1 MTCLPAG
8 CWWVNQ
14 QKMNEVVKT
23 IRFLSLAI
31 FTLVF
36 TTWTQPINS
45 SLASSG
51 GRIVFSACRGS
62 NWDIY
67 SVDVASGEQQRLTSD
82 PAEDRDPAWSP
93 DGTKLAFASCR
104 NSNWDIYVLDAH
116 GDLTRLTDDPAYDG
130 APAWSPDG
138 RRIAFESSRAGDLDL
153 CVMDADGSDQV
164 NLTPKESAGDY
175 GPAWSP
181 DGRYIAFTSW
191 RYGDKDIFI
200 ADVESGEIV
209 QLTNSA
215 DIEES
220 PAWLPDG
227 EKLAFVSERNG
238 LREIHVMEVEFPPTE
253 GGQAERVT
261 WLASDDSPTW
271 SPDGERL
278 AFVSRRPS
286 GEVILVTGPDDLG
299 ELPLALTGPINLDG
313 PLSWNEVAGVRGE
326 VVSEGDEAIV
336 IDEGIST
343 RPEGHDHPYG
353 FARLPGVETDI
364 AKLSDRVD
372 DSFDAL
378 RARVV
383 EETGYDF
390 LSALS
395 EALRPVDF
403 YNETSEYASWHKAG
417 RAVDLLFDFYDQD
430 GRPRLEVVREDIGG
444 ETYWRL
450 FLRCVRQDGSQGR
463 PLKVNPWDLSREA
476 RTVIA
481 PEQGGVYKS
490 IPRGYYVDFTAL
502 AQEYGW
508 WRISA
513 HDTEDFSWTWHFKAL
528 EYWHYQKQ
536 DGLKWYQAMLQV
548 YSQEEMDRYF
558 TWKKMVEAGEDEYLI
573 FAKGIPLPPSER
585 KWLKI
590 HP

>member
-1 MTCLPAG
+1 MGYPRFQAP
-8 CWWVNQ
+8 
-14 QKMNEVVKT
+14 KSYF
-23 IRFLSLAI
+23 FLSGAILSVALLVWTLPVNPGLA
-31 FTLVF
+31 
-36 TTWTQPINS
+36 P
-45 SLASSG
+45 SG
-51 GRIVFSACRGS
+51 GCIAFSACRSG

-67 SVDVASGEQQRLTSD
+67 SVNVPSGGWQRLTSN

-364 AKLSDRVD
+364 AKLSDQVD
-372 DSFDAL
+372 DSFNAL

-481 PEQGGVYKS
+481 PEQGGIYKS

>member
-1 MTCLPAG
+1 MGYPRFQAPKSYFFLGGAILSVALLVWAPP
-8 CWWVNQ
+8 VNP
-14 QKMNEVVKT
+14 
-23 IRFLSLAI
+23 SLA
-31 FTLVF
+31 
-36 TTWTQPINS
+36 PS
-45 SLASSG
+45 D
-51 GRIVFSACRGS
+51 GRIAFSACRGG

-67 SVDVASGEQQRLTSD
+67 SVDVASGGWQRLTSD

-93 DGTKLAFASCR
+93 DGTKLAFASR
-104 NSNWDIYVLDAH
+104 RDGNWDIYVLDAH

-138 RRIAFESSRAGDLDL
+138 RRIAFESSRAGDLDIF
-153 CVMDADGSDQV
+153 VMDADGSDQV

-209 QLTNSA
+209 QLTNSK
-215 DIEES
+215 DIEENPTWS
-220 PAWLPDG
+220 PDG
-227 EKLAFVSERNG
+227 KKLAFVIERNG
-238 LREIHVMEVEFPPTE
+238 LREIHVMEVEFPPAE
-253 GGQAERVT
+253 GGQAKRVT
-261 WLASDDSPTW
+261 WLTSDDSPTW

-286 GEVILVTGPDDLG
+286 GEVILVMDPDVLG
-299 ELPLALTGPINLDG
+299 ELPLALTDPTSLDG
-313 PLSWNEVAGVRGE
+313 PLSWSEVAGVGGE

-336 IDEGIST
+336 IDEGTST
-343 RPEGHDHPYG
+343 RPEGHDHPYA

-364 AKLSDRVD
+364 AKLNDRVD
-372 DSFDAL
+372 DSFNAL

-395 EALRPVDF
+395 EALRPFDF
-403 YNETSEYASWHKAG
+403 YNDTSEYASWHKAG

-430 GRPRLEVVREDIGG
+430 GQPCLEVVREDIGG

-476 RTVIA
+476 RTLIA
-481 PEQGGVYKS
+481 PEEGGTYKP

-513 HDTEDFSWTWHFKAL
+513 HDAEDFSWTWHFKAL
-528 EYWHYQKQ
+528 EYWHYQKR
-536 DGLKWYQAMLQV
+536 DGLEWYQTMLQV

-585 KWLKI
+585 RWLKL

>member
-1 MTCLPAG
+1 MKKIC
-8 CWWVNQ
+8 
-14 QKMNEVVKT
+14 
-23 IRFLSLAI
+23 FLSLAT
-31 FTLVF
+31 FGLVF
-36 TTWTQPINS
+36 TTWASPVNS
-45 SLASSG
+45 GLAPSSE
-51 GRIVFSACRGS
+51 RIAFSACRGG

-67 SVDVASGEQQRLTSD
+67 SVDVVSDGQRPELVEGWQRLTSD

-93 DGTKLAFASCR
+93 DGTKLAFASR
-104 NSNWDIYVLDAH
+104 RDANWDIYVLDAH

-175 GPAWSP
+175 GPTWSP

-209 QLTNSA
+209 QLTDSL

-220 PAWLPDG
+220 PSWSPDG

-238 LREIHVMEVEFPPTE
+238 FREVHVMEVEFPPAE
-253 GGQAERVT
+253 GGLTERVT
-261 WLASDDSPTW
+261 WLTSDDSPAW

-278 AFVSRRPS
+278 AFISRQPF
-286 GEVILVTGPDDLG
+286 GEVILVMGPDALG
-299 ELPLALTGPINLDG
+299 ELPLALTDPIALDG
-313 PLSWNEVAGVRGE
+313 PLSWNEAAGVWGE
-326 VVSEGDEAIV
+326 VVSEGDEAALRQTQDAVV

-343 RPEGHDHPYG
+343 RPEGHDHPYDLV
-353 FARLPGVETDI
+353 RLSGVETGI

-372 DSFDAL
+372 DSFNAL

-390 LSALS
+390 LSTLS
-395 EALRPVDF
+395 EALRPFDF
-403 YNETSEYASWHKAG
+403 YSETSEHASWHKAG
-417 RAVDLLFDFYDQD
+417 RAIDLLFDSYDQH

-450 FLRCVRQDGSQGR
+450 FLRCARQDGSQGK

-476 RTVIA
+476 RTSIA
-481 PEQGGVYKS
+481 PEQGGTYKY
-490 IPRGYYVDFTAL
+490 IPRGYYVDFTTL
-502 AQEYGW
+502 AREYGW

-513 HDTEDFSWTWHFKAL
+513 HDAENFSWTWHFKAL
-528 EYWHYQKQ
+528 EYWHYQKR
-536 DGLKWYQAMLQV
+536 DDLEWYQAMLQV

-558 TWKKMVEAGEDEYLI
+558 TWEKMVEAGDDEYLI
-573 FAKGIPLPPSER
+573 FAKGIPLPPSE
-585 KWLKI
+585 KSWLKL